1 MVEMNLRPLDV
12 EADEI
17 AYISDG
23 TELLHMVVHLVAE
36 ARGGRYDLYLMHDHG
51 YRKFVFTLANFG
63 KAMTVDVD
71 SPKLG
76 WDYVG
81 DKLDLRPVD
90 AQIVTHMIHKAL
102 DSLPHWRPR

>member
-1 MVEMNLRPLDV
+1 MPEMNLRPLDV
-12 EADEI
+12 AADEI
-17 AYISDG
+17 VYQEPSDW
-23 TELLHMVVHLVAE
+23 LDMVHLIGE
-36 ARGGRYDLYLMHDHG
+36 ARASRYDLYLMHDHG

-90 AQIVTHMIHKAL
+90 AQIVTHMINRAFVTLGLKE
-102 DSLPHWRPR
+102 S